1 MPAPRKPLR
10 LIATEPDEVEIVS
23 AALQDAVAQL
33 GDLKW
38 DRRARRFTLSVN
50 RYRWEDKASGPGW
63 RVRSALDIGSVISV
77 RTSRLK
83 RDAPGAIVSILALVF
98 ETGEAPGGAL
108 RVDLSGG
115 GRIRI
120 EVECIDLLLAD
131 LSEPWRAAGRPEHG
145 GPDA

>member
-1 MPAPRKPLR
+1 MRKPLR
-10 LIATEPDEVEIVS
+10 LIASEPDEVEIIS

-33 GDLKW
+33 GDIKW
-38 DRRARRFTLSVN
+38 DRRARRFTLVVN
-50 RYRWEDKASGPGW
+50 RYRWEDGKRGPGW

-77 RTSRLK
+77 KSSRVK
-83 RDAPGAIVSILALVF
+83 QDAPGAIVSVLALVF

-120 EVECIDLLLAD
+120 EVECVDLILAD
-131 LSEPWRAAGRPEHG
+131 ISEPWRAVGRPDHG